1 MNGLRRPIRM
11 AIVTL
16 IALPALAGC
25 AAVGP
30 SAGSAGSLN
39 CMDSVPRSGD
49 LNDRTRM
56 TPISCPAQPGEAAK
70 PNSSGR
76 SGQAATAPSVTP
88 SAAGVGVP
96 HSVGAPNSD
105 GDGNP
110 GAAPTPSSR
119 PTIPAASLKL
129 GQPAPAGG
137 GSYVLWIKAEN
148 HVYLVRQGRI
158 IRVMPTTALT
168 WKTPPGNYKVTYK
181 ERNSASI
188 DKGHTWVLPYFV
200 AFWRRPTASGDIAF
214 HEVPHDSR
222 TTSRLAQPLNTVG
235 EDGQVSDGCA
245 RMKPADAKAI
255 WDFTRVGT
263 HVVVR

>member
-1 MNGLRRPIRM
+1 MNGLSKTVRTAM
-11 AIVTL
+11 VAL

-25 AAVGP
+25 AAID
-30 SAGSAGSLN
+30 SAAGSTGSLN

-49 LNDRTRM
+49 LNDRTRL
-56 TPISCPAQPGEAAK
+56 TPISCSAPPGRAVK
-70 PNSSGR
+70 PNSPGESGR
-76 SGQAATAPSVTP
+76 SAAIPSATP
-88 SAAGVGVP
+88 STAGTGAASSDSASG
-96 HSVGAPNSD
+96 SD

-110 GAAPTPSSR
+110 AAPTTGRPSV
-119 PTIPAASLKL
+119 PAASLRA
-129 GQPAPAGG
+129 GQPSPAGA

-148 HVYLVRQGRI
+148 HVYLIRQGKV

-168 WKTPPGNYKVTYK
+168 WKTPPGSYEVKYK

-214 HEVPHDSR
+214 HQVPYDSKA
-222 TTSRLAQPLNTVG
+222 TSRLAQPLDTVG

-263 HVVVR
+263 RVVVR